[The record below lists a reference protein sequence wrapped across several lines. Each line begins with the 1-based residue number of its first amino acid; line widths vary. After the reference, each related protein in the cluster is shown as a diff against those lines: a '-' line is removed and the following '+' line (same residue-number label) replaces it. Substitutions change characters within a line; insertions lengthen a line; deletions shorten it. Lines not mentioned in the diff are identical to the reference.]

1 MMSPGETVMQSSK
14 NEDGALGSRRLLCPI
29 HGCKRVYKE
38 QSALESHIMDH
49 KIPAQSLPGKK
60 LLCSSSG
67 CSASFPSMQ
76 KLMEHTRRHYKPNI
90 YFQCESC
97 RTKLRS
103 YRGLL
108 AHLHTCSKVPRAKP
122 KAAEPATPLLAAVAA
137 SNPAPRTSELAPPQL
152 ESVSPQQAPIQTTSV
167 PSAATVPDSADPPV
181 LGPPMLTL
189 QEATP
194 PQHVEGPP
202 QSPLRDAAT
211 KLATSFRPIA
221 PKAAADLAA
230 PGSTTHPASAAV
242 WRKNQAMSS
251 HRRVL
256 WEHTRGRYTCVQ
268 CGHTVT
274 NRKEMTQHIN
284 SQHHGNKSGEEA
296 GSSVPKS

>member
-14 NEDGALGSRRLLCPI
+14 NEDGVLGTRRLLCPI
-29 HGCKRVYKE
+29 HGCKRVYTE

-49 KIPAQSLPGKK
+49 ESPAQSLPGKK
-60 LLCSSSG
+60 LLCSTSG

-76 KLMEHTRRHYKPNI
+76 KLMEHTRHHYKPNI

-122 KAAEPATPLLAAVAA
+122 KAAEPTAPVLAAVAA
-137 SNPAPRTSELAPPQL
+137 SNSAPRTSELAPPQL

-167 PSAATVPDSADPPV
+167 PSAVPVPDSADPPG
-181 LGPPMLTL
+181 LGPPMLSL
-189 QEATP
+189 QEVP
-194 PQHVEGPP
+194 PSQRVEAPP
-202 QSPLRDAAT
+202 QSPLRDTAA
-211 KLATSFRPIA
+211 KLAASFRPIA
-221 PKAAADLAA
+221 PKAASDLAA
-230 PGSTTHPASAAV
+230 PGSAAYPASSAV
-242 WRKNQAMSS
+242 WRKNQAVSS

-268 CGHTVT
+268 CGHTLT

-284 SQHHGNKSGEEA
+284 SQHHGNKFGEEA
-296 GSSVPKS
+296 GITVPKS

>member
-1 MMSPGETVMQSSK
+1 
-14 NEDGALGSRRLLCPI
+14 
-29 HGCKRVYKE
+29 
-38 QSALESHIMDH
+38 MDH
-49 KIPAQSLPGKK
+49 ESPAQSLPGKK

-76 KLMEHTRRHYKPNI
+76 KLMEHTRHHYKPNI

-122 KAAEPATPLLAAVAA
+122 KAAEPVAPLLAAVAA
-137 SNPAPRTSELAPPQL
+137 SNPVPTTSELAPPQL

-167 PSAATVPDSADPPV
+167 PSAVPVPDSADPPV

-189 QEATP
+189 QEVP
-194 PQHVEGPP
+194 LPQRVEAPP
-202 QSPLRDAAT
+202 QSPLRDSAT
-211 KLATSFRPIA
+211 KLPASFRPIA

-230 PGSTTHPASAAV
+230 PGSATHPASAAV
-242 WRKNQAMSS
+242 WRKNQAVSS

-296 GSSVPKS
+296 GNSVPKS

>member
-1 MMSPGETVMQSSK
+1 VE
-14 NEDGALGSRRLLCPI
+14 LRLPCPI
-29 HGCKRVYKE
+29 HGCKRVYTE
-38 QSALESHIMDH
+38 PGALESHVLDH
-49 KIPAQSLPGKK
+49 ESPAQSLPGEPT
-60 LLCSSSG
+60 LLCSTSG

-76 KLMEHTRRHYKPNI
+76 KLMEHTRHHYKPNI

-122 KAAEPATPLLAAVAA
+122 KAVEPAAPVLAAVAA
-137 SNPAPRTSELAPPQL
+137 SNLAPRTSELAPPQL

-167 PSAATVPDSADPPV
+167 PSAVPVPDFADPG
-181 LGPPMLTL
+181 LGPPMLSL
-189 QEATP
+189 QEA
-194 PQHVEGPP
+194 PP

-211 KLATSFRPIA
+211 KLAASFRPIA

-230 PGSTTHPASAAV
+230 PGSAAYPASSAV
-242 WRKNQAMSS
+242 WRKNQGD

-268 CGHTVT
+268 CGHTLT

-296 GSSVPKS
+296 GSTVPKSYTELHHQKLTNTEEEKSYD